1 MKNKKNKKVY
11 LGLSVDILHHGHI
24 NIIKKATQYG
34 ELTVGL
40 LTDEAISEKKRVP
53 MLNWEQRY
61 QILTNIRGVYKVVKQ
76 NEWDYSKNL
85 LKYKPQ
91 IFVHGDDW
99 KHKDSYDYKSR
110 GKVVKILKKINCK
123 LIEIPHT
130 KNVSSSIIY
139 DKIKSSN
146 INPLSRSN
154 RLKRI
159 LKTKNFCRIIETHSP
174 LSALIAENT
183 VYREKNG
190 ELSEFDG
197 FWSSSLTDSTLKG
210 KPDIE
215 VLELNQ
221 RINNISE
228 ILDVTSKPLIMDADT
243 GGKIEHFQINIKSIE
258 RMGVSA
264 VIIEDKK
271 GLKKNS
277 LLGTKIKQEQENIKT
292 FSNKIRIGKN
302 SCSTNNLMLI
312 ARIESLILN
321 KGLTDAL
328 KRADA
333 YVNAGAD
340 GIMIHSKDNSPK
352 EVLKFSN
359 QFKKKYPNIPLVAV
373 PTSYNKIKEKSL
385 INSGVNII
393 IYANHLLR
401 ASYPAMV
408 NTAFEI
414 LKNKRSFE
422 AEKKL
427 LSINKILKLIPGT
440 I

>member
-1 MKNKKNKKVY
+1 MKKNLTVY
-11 LGLSVDILHHGHI
+11 LGVSADIFHHGHI
-24 NIIKKATQYG
+24 NIIKKSLKYG
-34 ELTVGL
+34 NLIIGL
-40 LTDEAISEKKRVP
+40 LTDKAISEKKRVP

-61 QILTNIRGVYKVVKQ
+61 KILTNIKGVYKVVKQ

-292 FSNKIRIGKN
+292 FSNKIRIGKK
-302 SCSTNNLMLI
+302 SCSSDNLMII

-352 EVLKFSN
+352 EVIKFSN
-359 QFKKKYPNIPLVAV
+359 KFKKKYPNITLVAV

-408 NTAFEI
+408 NTAFKI

-427 LSINKILKLIPGT
+427 LSISKILKLIPGT

>member
-1 MKNKKNKKVY
+1 MKKNLTVY
-11 LGLSVDILHHGHI
+11 LGVSADIFHHGHI
-24 NIIKKATQYG
+24 NIIKKSLKYG
-34 ELTVGL
+34 NLIIGL
-40 LTDEAISEKKRVP
+40 LTDKAISEKKRVP

-61 QILTNIRGVYKVVKQ
+61 KILTNIKGVYKVVKQ

-292 FSNKIRIGKN
+292 FSNKIRIGKK

-373 PTSYNKIKEKSL
+373 PTSYNKIKEKNL

>member
-1 MKNKKNKKVY
+1 MKKNLTVY
-11 LGLSVDILHHGHI
+11 LGVSADIFHHGHI
-24 NIIKKATQYG
+24 NIIKKSLKYG
-34 ELTVGL
+34 NLIIGL
-40 LTDEAISEKKRVP
+40 LTDKAISEKKRVP

-61 QILTNIRGVYKVVKQ
+61 KILTNIKGVYKVVKQ

-190 ELSEFDG
+190 KLSEFDG

-292 FSNKIRIGKN
+292 FSNKIRIGKK
-302 SCSTNNLMLI
+302 SCSSDNLMII

-352 EVLKFSN
+352 EVIKFSN
-359 QFKKKYPNIPLVAV
+359 KFKKKYPNIPLVAV

-408 NTAFEI
+408 NTAYEI

-427 LSINKILKLIPGT
+427 LSIDKILKLIPGT